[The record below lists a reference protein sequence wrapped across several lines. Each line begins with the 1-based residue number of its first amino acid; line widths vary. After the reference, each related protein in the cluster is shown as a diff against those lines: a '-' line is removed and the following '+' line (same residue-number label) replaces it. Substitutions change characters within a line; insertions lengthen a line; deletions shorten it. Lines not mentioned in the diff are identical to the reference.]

1 MLRNYRPLKRG
12 RELIFGV
19 LLTGWLSLPP
29 FAQQVPAPEALP
41 VPGTSKLLAGLQLE
55 PSRSAEVE
63 SALNRRDYKRAETI
77 LLEETKRDPKS
88 DRTAKLYTLM
98 GHILFLDGQYLNSA
112 IAWKKAETIASLD
125 DQSRFSLAMAYLRLK
140 RPDWGRDELQRLS
153 QGDPQNPLYLY
164 WLAKLDYDARA
175 YTTAIS
181 RLRRV
186 IELDPNMMRAYNNLG
201 LCYDALGQFDEAIQ
215 SFTRAIELNRAQKQP
230 SAWPPLNL
238 AVSLISLNRL
248 DEAVARLHEALSYNP
263 EFPQAHYELG
273 LVLQKERKF
282 EEAIAPL
289 QRAIDLDPLYAEPHY
304 TLDLWP
310 VAGER
315 WLLRISAPFKRAI
328 DLDPLYAEP
337 HYTLGGIYQRQGK
350 REQAQEQIEKF
361 KKLRKETSPL
371 QSPALNNTMPSG
383 GVPLE
388 DRRLP

>member
-1 MLRNYRPLKRG
+1 MPRNSTPSKG
-12 RELIFGV
+12 VREQVFWV
-19 LLTGWLSLPP
+19 LLTLGLSLPI
-29 FAQQVPAPEALP
+29 FARQVPAPEALP
-41 VPGTSKLLAGLQLE
+41 LLGTSETLAGLQLE
-55 PSRSAEVE
+55 PSRSAELE

-77 LLEETKRDPKS
+77 LLEETKHDPIS
-88 DRTAKLYTLM
+88 ARAAKLYTLM

-112 IAWKKAETIASLD
+112 IAWKKAEAITSLD
-125 DQSRFSLAMAYLRLK
+125 DQTRFSLAMAYLSLN

-153 QGDPQNPLYLY
+153 QGDPNNTLYLY

-175 YTTAIS
+175 YTPAIS

-186 IELDPNMMRAYNNLG
+186 IDLDPNMMRAYNNLG

-215 SFTRAIELNRAQKQP
+215 SFTHAIELNRGQKQP

-263 EFPQAHYELG
+263 QFPQAQYELG
-273 LVLQKERKF
+273 LVLEKERKF

-289 QRAIDLDPLYAEPHY
+289 QR
-304 TLDLWP
+304 
-310 VAGER
+310 
-315 WLLRISAPFKRAI
+315 SI

-337 HYTLGGIYQRQGK
+337 HYTLGRIYQRQGK
-350 REQAQEQIEKF
+350 REEAQEQIEKF

-383 GVPLE
+383 GGPFQDRPL
-388 DRRLP
+388 P

>member
-1 MLRNYRPLKRG
+1 MLSNSRPSKRTSA
-12 RELIFGV
+12 LILWA
-19 LLTGWLSLPP
+19 LLTGWLSLPL
-29 FAQQVPAPEALP
+29 FAQQVTAHEALP
-41 VPGTSKLLAGLQLE
+41 GLDTSRSLAGPQLE
-55 PSRSAEVE
+55 PSLSAELE

-77 LLEETKRDPKS
+77 LLEETKHDPTS
-88 DRTAKLYTLM
+88 ARAAKLYTLM

-112 IAWKKAETIASLD
+112 IAWKKAEAIAPLD
-125 DQSRFSLAMAYLRLK
+125 DPTKFSLAMAYLRLN

-153 QGDPQNPLYLY
+153 QGDPKNPLYLY

-175 YTTAIS
+175 YTPAIS

-186 IELDPNMMRAYNNLG
+186 IELDPTMMRAYNNLG

-215 SFTRAIELNRAQKQP
+215 SFTRAIELNRGQKQP

-263 EFPQAHYELG
+263 QFPQAHYELG
-273 LVLQKERKF
+273 LVLEKERKF

-289 QRAIDLDPLYAEPHY
+289 QR
-304 TLDLWP
+304 
-310 VAGER
+310 
-315 WLLRISAPFKRAI
+315 SI

-337 HYTLGGIYQRQGK
+337 HYTLGRIYQRQGK
-350 REQAQEQIEKF
+350 REEALEQIEKF

-383 GVPLE
+383 GVPLQ
-388 DRRLP
+388 DRPLP

>member
-29 FAQQVPAPEALP
+29 FAQHVPAPEALP

-77 LLEETKRDPKS
+77 LLEETQRDPKS
-88 DRTAKLYTLM
+88 ARTAKLYTLM
-98 GHILFLDGQYLNSA
+98 GHILFLDGQYLNAA

-125 DQSRFSLAMAYLRLK
+125 DQSRFSLAMAYLRLN

-153 QGDPQNPLYLY
+153 QGDPQNSLYLY

-273 LVLQKERKF
+273 LVLEKERKF

-304 TLDLWP
+304 TL
-310 VAGER
+310 
-315 WLLRISAPFKRAI
+315 
-328 DLDPLYAEP
+328 
-337 HYTLGGIYQRQGK
+337 GGIYQRQGK
-350 REQAQEQIEKF
+350 REAAQEQIEKF
-361 KKLRKETSPL
+361 KKLRKEPSPL
-371 QSPALNNTMPSG
+371 QRPALNETTPSG

>member
-1 MLRNYRPLKRG
+1 M
-12 RELIFGV
+12 
-19 LLTGWLSLPP
+19 
-29 FAQQVPAPEALP
+29 
-41 VPGTSKLLAGLQLE
+41 PGTSKLLAGLPLE

-88 DRTAKLYTLM
+88 ARTAKLYTLM

-304 TLDLWP
+304 TL
-310 VAGER
+310 
-315 WLLRISAPFKRAI
+315 
-328 DLDPLYAEP
+328 
-337 HYTLGGIYQRQGK
+337 GGIYQRQGK
-350 REQAQEQIEKF
+350 REAAQEQIEKF

>member
-1 MLRNYRPLKRG
+1 M
-12 RELIFGV
+12 
-19 LLTGWLSLPP
+19 
-29 FAQQVPAPEALP
+29 
-41 VPGTSKLLAGLQLE
+41 PGTSKLLAGLQLE

-77 LLEETKRDPKS
+77 LLEETQRDPKS
-88 DRTAKLYTLM
+88 ARTAKLYTLM

-112 IAWKKAETIASLD
+112 IAWKKAEAIASLD
-125 DQSRFSLAMAYLRLK
+125 DQSRFSLAMAYLRLN

-175 YTTAIS
+175 YTPAIS

-215 SFTRAIELNRAQKQP
+215 SFTRAIELNRRQEQP

-263 EFPQAHYELG
+263 KFPQAHYQLG
-273 LVLQKERKF
+273 LVLEKERKF

-289 QRAIDLDPLYAEPHY
+289 QRAIELDPLYP
-304 TLDLWP
+304 
-310 VAGER
+310 
-315 WLLRISAPFKRAI
+315 
-328 DLDPLYAEP
+328 EP
-337 HYTLGGIYQRQGK
+337 HYTLGRIYQRQGK
-350 REQAQEQIEKF
+350 REEAQEQMEKF
-361 KKLRKETSPL
+361 KKLRQEPSPL
-371 QSPALNNTMPSG
+371 QRPSVKPRFCLLEARTLQDMPSYRHSRFREWP
-383 GVPLE
+383 VQPKA
-388 DRRLP
+388 DRLRTQFSRPPVWFVAG